1 MVLLRKLAHQT
12 YTTDNNILAG
22 VKSSQ
27 FFYKFFLT
35 SILYYGNI
43 IIVKQTR
50 KQTGGKNMSYYEQF
64 NIFTGVCKRYVSVNI
79 FPELEQ
85 TNVFVYDS
93 KGNMLYN
100 VFIVGRDIRNKQKLP
115 AYLNK
120 IIDNIKILFL

>member
-1 MVLLRKLAHQT
+1 M
-12 YTTDNNILAG
+12 N
-22 VKSSQ
+22 
-27 FFYKFFLT
+27 
-35 SILYYGNI
+35 
-43 IIVKQTR
+43 
-50 KQTGGKNMSYYEQF
+50 YYEQF
-64 NIFTGVCKRYVSVNI
+64 NIFTGVCKRHVSVNI

-115 AYLNK
+115 EYLNK

>member
-1 MVLLRKLAHQT
+1 M
-12 YTTDNNILAG
+12 N
-22 VKSSQ
+22 
-27 FFYKFFLT
+27 
-35 SILYYGNI
+35 
-43 IIVKQTR
+43 
-50 KQTGGKNMSYYEQF
+50 YYEQF
-64 NIFTGVCKRYVSVNI
+64 NMFSGVCQRRISVNI

-120 IIDNIKILFL
+120 IIDNIKILFLQKGCKQSDKFGKVFAVIVYGYGYVVQYN

>member
-1 MVLLRKLAHQT
+1 M
-12 YTTDNNILAG
+12 N
-22 VKSSQ
+22 
-27 FFYKFFLT
+27 
-35 SILYYGNI
+35 
-43 IIVKQTR
+43 
-50 KQTGGKNMSYYEQF
+50 YYEQF
-64 NIFTGVCKRYVSVNI
+64 NIFTGVCKRHVSVNI

-120 IIDNIKILFL
+120 IVTNVINLFMWREARQDDDKHGKAVSVVMHVNADII

>member
-1 MVLLRKLAHQT
+1 MLSYKNDL
-12 YTTDNNILAG
+12 
-22 VKSSQ
+22 SSA
-27 FFYKFFLT
+27 
-35 SILYYGNI
+35 
-43 IIVKQTR
+43 
-50 KQTGGKNMSYYEQF
+50 
-64 NIFTGVCKRYVSVNI
+64 
-79 FPELEQ
+79 EQ

>member
-1 MVLLRKLAHQT
+1 M
-12 YTTDNNILAG
+12 N
-22 VKSSQ
+22 
-27 FFYKFFLT
+27 
-35 SILYYGNI
+35 
-43 IIVKQTR
+43 
-50 KQTGGKNMSYYEQF
+50 YYEQF
-64 NIFTGVCKRYVSVNI
+64 NMFSGVCQRRISVNI